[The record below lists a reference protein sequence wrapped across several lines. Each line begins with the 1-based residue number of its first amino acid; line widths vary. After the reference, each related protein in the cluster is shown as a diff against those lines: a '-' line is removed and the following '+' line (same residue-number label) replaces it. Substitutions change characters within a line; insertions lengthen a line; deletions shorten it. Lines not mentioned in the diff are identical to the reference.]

1 MPELWVPGASGPSV
15 EDFVAR
21 LHRAIEAFAARREL
35 EAVDVEI
42 QLHDGSRLAVHELR
56 PEPGYGFVTICP
68 FPEDAEPPR
77 SKEPGGEA
85 CMPMELIVP
94 VGSIVRITLGEPE
107 AHTRFGFS
115 LPQTD

>member
-1 MPELWVPGASGPSV
+1 MPELWIPGASGPSV

-21 LHRAIEAFAARREL
+21 LHRAIEGFAARREL

-42 QLHDGSRLAVHELR
+42 QLHDGSRLTVHELR

-68 FPEDAEPPR
+68 FPEDEGAPR
-77 SKEPGGEA
+77 PRRAGSEE
-85 CMPMELIVP
+85 CMPTELIVP

-107 AHTRFGFS
+107 PHARFGFS
-115 LPQTD
+115 MPETG